1 MKMASHK
8 FCMLSVA
15 KKNDKLMKGIGAIKI
30 RKVHRKTIKGT

>member
-15 KKNDKLMKGIGAIKI
+15 KNDKLMKGIGAIKI